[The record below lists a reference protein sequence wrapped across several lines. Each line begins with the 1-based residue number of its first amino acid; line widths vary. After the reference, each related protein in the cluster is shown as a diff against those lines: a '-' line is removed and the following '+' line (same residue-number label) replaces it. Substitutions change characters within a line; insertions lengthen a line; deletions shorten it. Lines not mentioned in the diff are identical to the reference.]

1 MRLAAFLLLI
11 CVSLGAPAFGQ
22 QAPLVGIRV
31 GNHPTYGRVVLDWPN
46 PVTYRAEEAGDRL
59 VLRFEAPARFDLSA
73 ALRLPKN
80 VLSISAI
87 ESGVALQA
95 PLGTRFR
102 HYRLGNRV
110 VIDVLD
116 GNQAA
121 APAAQAAAGQ
131 AAAPPTPRRA
141 AAPPPP
147 PPAAPP
153 ASPAAAAA
161 APVPAAAGALL
172 SESAATAVPP
182 EAASQASPIAAA
194 SPGGAETP
202 SPPPAAQAPAP
213 AQAAPAPAVVAPPT
227 RARTA
232 SLTSQR
238 RDGRSPQAPNAQ
250 VAASVAG
257 ASAYGAAKDAVGG
270 ERMALT
276 GTGYGSAAA
285 QYAFEDEADTED
297 QAYASS
303 PSQMG

>member
-95 PLGTRFR
+95 PPGTRFR

-116 GNQAA
+116 GNEAAPSAAEAAAGPAA
-121 APAAQAAAGQ
+121 AP
-131 AAAPPTPRRA
+131 
-141 AAPPPP
+141 
-147 PPAAPP
+147 
-153 ASPAAAAA
+153 
-161 APVPAAAGALL
+161 L
-172 SESAATAVPP
+172 
-182 EAASQASPIAAA
+182 
-194 SPGGAETP
+194 
-202 SPPPAAQAPAP
+202 
-213 AQAAPAPAVVAPPT
+213 
-227 RARTA
+227 
-232 SLTSQR
+232 
-238 RDGRSPQAPNAQ
+238 
-250 VAASVAG
+250 
-257 ASAYGAAKDAVGG
+257 
-270 ERMALT
+270 
-276 GTGYGSAAA
+276 
-285 QYAFEDEADTED
+285 
-297 QAYASS
+297 
-303 PSQMG
+303 